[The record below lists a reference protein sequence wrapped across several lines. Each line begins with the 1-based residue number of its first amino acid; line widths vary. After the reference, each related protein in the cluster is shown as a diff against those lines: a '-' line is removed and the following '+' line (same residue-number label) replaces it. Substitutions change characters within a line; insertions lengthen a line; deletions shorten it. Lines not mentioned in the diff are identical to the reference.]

1 MDNNGSKLIVI
12 RQRIFDYRGRTPN
25 MSNSERPSLE
35 RAHIVDDKG
44 ILFRHVSR
52 QFGNDVTRNDHAVE
66 INVLG
71 TPPEHDTLK
80 YNPFARELVLPEFY
94 ASLLEKKNE
103 ERSTATFI
111 DSEVNVHEQTH
122 YKLAKREQHWSFEA
136 ELSSFSAILAGLTTT
151 FDDLANRLRT
161 VAKSSNENFTQ
172 AQLLH
177 EGLAISRQ
185 VSFLQ
190 EATSGDSLPGR
201 LSWVDKTRSIERFL
215 AENSSPETYLEE
227 IRSSTPNSP
236 ILSSP
241 EHAFGHW
248 LYRRVKNKW
257 TIDIADYAF
266 RIAVDIEQNG
276 DTTIGTLSP
285 DTVLLI
291 AAFTDQEELKKCE
304 THTDEE
310 QLLTARINKW
320 ASQESTNS
328 EVQLPANAN
337 LEGDWEIKSRDEIR
351 GQISERLL
359 LAALESDDP
368 YQFPLLA
375 TSYPGVEQG
384 HNLWTILD
392 NMFVYTDDQ
401 GVRRLFLDAAVADWA
416 SGTPLLEI
424 ATHLWRLRDLLF
436 APFFHAHNGGIKHDP
451 RALLRIVKSEKPEQ
465 GIIEFEDDVAEQSAE
480 DHFLARANQ
489 EIDSTACENLI
500 SELARLGRA
509 IQTQNES
516 VVQQYFSK

>member
-1 MDNNGSKLIVI
+1 MT
-12 RQRIFDYRGRTPN
+12 TPDHL
-25 MSNSERPSLE
+25 SLE
-35 RAHIVDDKG
+35 SAHIVDDKG

-52 QFGNDVTRNDHAVE
+52 QFGKDGTHGDHAVE
-66 INVLG
+66 IDVLG
-71 TPPEHDTLK
+71 TPPDYDTVK
-80 YNPFARELVLPEFY
+80 YNPFARELVLPDFY
-94 ASLLEKKNE
+94 TNLLEKQND

-111 DSEVNVHEQTH
+111 DSEINVHEQTH

-136 ELSSFSAILAGLTTT
+136 ELSSFSAVLAGLTTT

-161 VAKSSNENFTQ
+161 VAKGSNENLTQ

-190 EATSGDSLPGR
+190 EVTSGDSLPGR
-201 LSWVDKTRSIERFL
+201 LSWVDKARSIERFL
-215 AENSSPETYLEE
+215 AENRSPETYLEE

-248 LYRRVKNKW
+248 LYRRVENKW

-266 RIAVDIEQNG
+266 RIAVNLEQN
-276 DTTIGTLSP
+276 DHTTIGTLSP

-291 AAFTDQEELKKCE
+291 AAFTDQEELKKCK
-304 THTDEE
+304 TGIDEE
-310 QLLTARINKW
+310 QLLTERINDW
-320 ASQESTNS
+320 ASRESINS
-328 EVQLPANAN
+328 EVQLPATVNPRGN
-337 LEGDWEIKSRDEIR
+337 WEIKSRDEIR
-351 GQISERLL
+351 TKVSERLL
-359 LAALESDDP
+359 LSALRSDDP
-368 YQFPLLA
+368 YQYPLLS

-384 HNLWTILD
+384 RNLWTILD

-401 GVRRLFLDAAVADWA
+401 GVRRLFLDATVADWA

-424 ATHLWRLRDLLF
+424 ATRLWRLRDLLF
-436 APFFHAHNGGIKHDP
+436 APFFHAHNGGTKHDP
-451 RALLRIVKSEKPEQ
+451 YTILRIVKNQKLEQ
-465 GIIEFEDDVAEQSAE
+465 GVIEFEDDVAEQSAE
-480 DHFLARANQ
+480 DHFLARADQ

-509 IQTQNES
+509 IQTRNES
-516 VVQQYFSK
+516 VVQQYLSK